1 MSVKKTLLAL
11 VAGLGVA
18 VLPLGLVAPGGAAA
32 EESARKAASL
42 KMVVNGGYDS
52 YVGGQGITLT
62 GQLPKAGVRTIW
74 LERNMNRPGS
84 TWTRIED
91 LPYRGTTSADGSFT
105 MPIRASDMVDLS
117 YRVRGAKGGGVTPGV
132 RWNPKTQDVT
142 LEVVNTL
149 GLPIDP
155 IPGLPFWIAAD
166 TTPDHVYGRP
176 DLDGL
181 PVFLGRQLTLQQ
193 RVSPTEWEDVPG
205 GTTVVGPG
213 GTGLFLAP
221 VIRPEGEYVFR
232 VRMEDWTRD
241 GSDVGWHATFPT
253 YVSVD
258 GILDRD
264 RPAGAARAAPATE
277 ATGQLRAGAPGDTAA
292 SRYKWNPVHWGYDWE
307 EGQDLDSPPKNGP
320 KKGRWI
326 QYSDGTGR
334 VGKDNGQLRLD
345 SGRRLTRDGGG
356 DFGTT
361 RATLSGNAL
370 TYGRWET
377 RLRAKTFEGGSK
389 DYDVLLELVPDR
401 AKDYQCGRHNI
412 TIASYTGSGREMT
425 FGLNAGST
433 RFTKRI
439 QGPSLS
445 SSIPAFAVEVAKD
458 HVSWFVD
465 GKPVG
470 VVKGKQHVPGVPM
483 TLRFSLVGDQ
493 GEHANTSIYSDW
505 QRSFGIDGGSQVRKG
520 PKLGKQALGSC
531 PG

>member
-1 MSVKKTLLAL
+1 MISKTLLKMGAAL
-11 VAGLGVA
+11 GAA
-18 VLPLGLVAPGGAAA
+18 VLPLGLMVPSGAAA
-32 EESARKAASL
+32 EEPARQAASL
-42 KMVVNGGYDS
+42 RMTVNGGFNA
-52 YVGGQGITLT
+52 YVGGQGVTLS
-62 GQLPKAGVRTIW
+62 GQLPKAGVRKIW

-91 LPYRGTTSADGSFT
+91 LPYRGTTNPDGSFT

-117 YRVRGAKGGGVTPGV
+117 YRVRGAQGGGVTPGV

-142 LEVVNTL
+142 MEVVNTL
-149 GLPIDP
+149 GLPLDP
-155 IPGLPFWIAAD
+155 VAGLPFWISAD

-181 PVFLGRQLTLQQ
+181 PVLLGRRLTLQQ
-193 RVSPTEWEDVPG
+193 RVSPTEWEDVGTELVTVG
-205 GTTVVGPG
+205 GKS
-213 GTGLFLAP
+213 LFAP
-221 VIRPEGEYVFR
+221 LIRSAGEYVFR
-232 VRMEDWTRD
+232 VRMEDWTQN
-241 GSDVGWHATFPT
+241 GSDVGWHASFPT
-253 YVSVD
+253 YVEVD
-258 GILDRD
+258 GLLPGLL
-264 RPAGAARAAPATE
+264 RPAASGPAAPVADVPVS
-277 ATGQLRAGAPGDTAA
+277 LREGAPSDTAA
-292 SRYKWNPVHWGYDWE
+292 SRYKWNPVYWGYDWE

-345 SGRRLTRDGGG
+345 SGRRLTSDGDG

-377 RLRAKTFEGGSK
+377 RLRAKTFESRSK

-401 AKDYQCGRHNI
+401 AKDYQCGRNNI
-412 TIASYTGSGREMT
+412 TLAQYTGAGRQMT
-425 FGLNAGST
+425 FGVNAGST
-433 RFTKRI
+433 RFARTI

-458 HVSWFVD
+458 HIAWFVD
-465 GKPVG
+465 GKVVG
-470 VVKGKQHVPGVPM
+470 VVRGKKYVADVPM
-483 TLRFSLVGDQ
+483 ALRFSLVGGN
-493 GEHANTSIYSDW
+493 GEHDNTSVYSDW
-505 QRSFGIDGGSQVRKG
+505 QRSFGLDGGKQVKKG
-520 PKLGKQALGSC
+520 PKLSKQALASC